1 MFKRLRWLTVGFV
14 LGLGSSY
21 AVARRVRRM
30 VMRYAPPELVDRWG
44 GSAAN
49 VRRDMNAAVSEGR
62 DAMRLR
68 EAQLRAEVGR
78 RWQ

>member
-1 MFKRLRWLTVGFV
+1 MFKRLRWLTTGFL

-21 AVARRVRRM
+21 AVARRVRRTM
-30 VMRYAPPELVDRWG
+30 QRYTPPQVVDRLG
-44 GSAAN
+44 NGAAN
-49 VRRDMNAAVSEGR
+49 VRRDVHAAVHEGR

-68 EAQLRAEVGR
+68 EAQLHAEAGR